1 MQVKQMSL
9 HNLMSSVEFKKKV
22 DYIRGVGEQ
31 RLYEAIWDN
40 VYMTYNPKY
49 YERTYQLLNS
59 VSSSVKFNTT
69 SFEIKVFCDSEKM
82 DHFSVVDGQPTYVG
96 GLMNYGYSW
105 NGWESQ
111 DPPDYFHNRP
121 ESKFLEK
128 AMEKIQG
135 DMQKML
141 LDAVVV
147 AFNSNRYR

>member
-9 HNLMSSVEFKKKV
+9 HNLMSSAEFKKKV

-40 VYMTYNPKY
+40 LYMSYSPKY

-82 DHFSVVDGQPTYVG
+82 DHFSVVDGQPTYVAP
-96 GLMNYGYSW
+96 LMNYGYSW
-105 NGWESQ
+105 NGWESTT
-111 DPPDYFHNRP
+111 PDYFHNRP

>member
-1 MQVKQMSL
+1 
-9 HNLMSSVEFKKKV
+9 MSSVEFKKKV